1 VQKKPGKAT
10 VLIGLQY
17 GDEGKA
23 RVMDPFLD
31 DYDIVARF
39 NGGPNAGHTLNV
51 GNVKIALHQI
61 PSGIFYDKM
70 KLYIGS
76 GCVLNPMKLLGEI
89 QDINSKGI
97 SVDDRLF
104 ISGYI
109 TLIQPHHIIFDEL
122 YGREIG
128 STSNGIGPAYA
139 DRYLRAKKNEIK
151 NIRLGDY
158 LSSPDK
164 FKAQVFE
171 NLEKIIKK
179 HDLRN
184 PCSAHFPLS
193 TNQSINQLTN
203 AEEAIDKFHK
213 STMMI
218 EKYLCENPMMM
229 QELVESGKNVFFE
242 GAQSIMLDC
251 VTGMTPYVTSSS
263 TLAAAAYVGGD
274 LPVKYHHKTIGVAK
288 AITSRV
294 GHGPFVSEFESE
306 RSEHYW
312 AEGGGFAHTYEKELA
327 QWNPEELLRSYDPF
341 HIGIALRMLTGEY
354 GATTTKP
361 RRIGML
367 DLVML
372 RQNCKL
378 NGVDELYINK
388 FDCLTLYE
396 RTQLPGI
403 PLVTAYM
410 LDGKQIDYMPSY
422 IEEMKRV
429 KPVVEYVPFIKDDIS
444 GIRKYEE
451 LPSEAKKLVRFIE
464 SQVGTKIGGIGV
476 GPEREQLIKIS

>member
-1 VQKKPGKAT
+1 MGKKPGKAT

-23 RVMDPFLD
+23 RVMDTLLG

-61 PSGIFYDKM
+61 PSGIFYDNM

-76 GCVLNPMKLLGEI
+76 GCVLNPVKMLNEI
-89 QDINSKGI
+89 KEINSNNIGI
-97 SVDDRLF
+97 DNRLF
-104 ISGYI
+104 ISGYV
-109 TLIQPHHIIFDEL
+109 TLIQPHHIVFDEIF
-122 YGREIG
+122 GREIG

-139 DRYLRAKKNEIK
+139 DRFLRAKKNDIK

-158 LSSPDK
+158 LSSPGK
-164 FKAQVFE
+164 FKAQISE
-171 NLEKIIKK
+171 NLEKIITK

-184 PCSAHFPLS
+184 LESKPLS
-193 TNQSINQLTN
+193 EQSKNVIRQFLDVEKT
-203 AEEAIDKFHK
+203 IDKFNE
-213 STMMI
+213 SALVI
-218 EKYLCENPMMM
+218 EKYLCKNPMMM
-229 QELVESGKNVFFE
+229 QEWAESGKNIFFE

-263 TLAAAAYVGGD
+263 TVAAAAYVGGD
-274 LPVKYHHKTIGVAK
+274 LPNKYHHKTLGVAK

-312 AEGGGFAHTYEKELA
+312 AEGNGFAHTYEKELS
-327 QWNPEELLRSYDPF
+327 QWDPKQLIKSYDTF

-372 RQNCKL
+372 KQNCKL
-378 NGVDELYINK
+378 NGVDELFINK

-403 PLVTAYM
+403 PLVIAYQ

-429 KPVVEYVPFIKDDIS
+429 KPIVKYMPLIHDDIS
-444 GIRKYEE
+444 GMRKYEE
-451 LPSEAKKLVRFIE
+451 LPGEAKELVRFIE
-464 SQVGTKIGGIGV
+464 KHVGTRIGGIGV